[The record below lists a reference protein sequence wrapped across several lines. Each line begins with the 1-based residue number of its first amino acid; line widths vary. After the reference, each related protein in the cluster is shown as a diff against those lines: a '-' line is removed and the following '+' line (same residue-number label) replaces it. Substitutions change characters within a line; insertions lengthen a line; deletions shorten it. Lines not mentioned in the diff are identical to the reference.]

1 MKTRA
6 RGQQEIIQQMKC
18 KPEPDSIQ
26 MITTRKVAG
35 LRVRK
40 SLYRRT
46 VSPPP
51 HPPSLSE
58 NIFVTKR
65 LILAREYVIV
75 THIYIYIDVYTSGYM
90 GLPVQELIL
99 GHLINNSLRDK

>member
-1 MKTRA
+1 MGEQVGRTNAMKTRA

-75 THIYIYIDVYTSGYM
+75 THIYIY
-90 GLPVQELIL
+90 
-99 GHLINNSLRDK
+99 